1 LIIDNGKLDE
11 DGDPEGPFT
20 LRFSDHAQPFSRDNG
35 EDITYMRN
43 GKVYSAGYTIEAV
56 IDYNYEIDLSDV
68 WQFLEQNAPDNGNVR
83 FSVAPQVDT
92 PEFKNWFGDS
102 KVVDENGKPLVV
114 YHGSGTTFWEF
125 KTEFT
130 GLGKNMYKKR
140 KSTANLF
147 AKLRKKF
154 ESCGT

>member
-1 LIIDNGKLDE
+1 MNSINNIIKNFKN
-11 DGDPEGPFT
+11 P
-20 LRFSDHAQPFSRDNG
+20 S
-35 EDITYMRN
+35 
-43 GKVYSAGYTIEAV
+43 
-56 IDYNYEIDLSDV
+56 
-68 WQFLEQNAPDNGNVR
+68 LENEKNQENIR
-83 FSVAPQVDT
+83 KSISPQVDT

-102 KVVDENGKPLVV
+102 KVVDENGNPIVV

-147 AKLRKKF
+147 VKLRKNLKVAGLDK
-154 ESCGT
+154 EPLGDCA